1 MLESVIFVLLF
12 IFVAVSG
19 IVCATGWLN
28 SSERN
33 EKLTIELYKA
43 NRDGYLLAKE
53 NKKLKAE
60 VSFLK
65 NLLEEKE
72 NVQESK

>member
-1 MLESVIFVLLF
+1 MLECVIFVLLF

-19 IVCATGWLN
+19 IVAATGWLN

-33 EKLTIELYKA
+33 EKLTIELFKA

-53 NKKLKAE
+53 NKNLKAE
-60 VSFLK
+60 VKFLR
-65 NLLEEKE
+65 LQLEEKE